1 MNITDLYSTRIQ
13 KNFDEDQAEI
23 ISILKANPNKLVKL
37 INFYKGLPITY
48 PATIVAVDRG
58 AVDFDVQA
66 EQAFAIDNNRISFIR
81 SSLFKHDV
89 LAHLQ
94 YINIRKKAATFVK
107 FSYVEVMAERRNF
120 IRMTPEPSP
129 HAVIESPV
137 GIIEGTVCD
146 ISLSGMSI
154 SIDQSVPLEKDMG
167 AFIKFMLTNLDQSIC
182 FNVSVPGRL
191 VAITGDKLPRNYIFA
206 IDPDNLLE
214 RQLSQYIFQRQI
226 EIIGEIKGSVLL

>member
-23 ISILKANPNKLVKL
+23 ISILKANPKKLVKL
-37 INFYKGLPITY
+37 INFYKGLPLSY

-58 AVDFDVQA
+58 AVDLDVQA
-66 EQAFAIDNNRISFIR
+66 EQAFAIENNRISFIR

-94 YINIRKKAATFVK
+94 YVNIKKKAATFVK

-120 IRMTPEPSP
+120 IRMLPEPLP
-129 HAVIESPV
+129 HAVIESPL
-137 GIIEGTVCD
+137 GTIEGTICD
-146 ISLSGMSI
+146 VSLSGLSI
-154 SIDQSVPLEKDMG
+154 SIDQSVPLEKDMETS
-167 AFIKFMLTNLDQSIC
+167 IQFMLCNIDQSIC
-182 FNVSVPGRL
+182 FDVSVPGRL
-191 VAITGDKLPRNYIFA
+191 VAITGEKLPRSYIFS
-206 IDPDNLLE
+206 INPEKLLE

-226 EIIGEIKGSVLL
+226 EIIGEIKGAVL